1 MVALL
6 LVLFGASLYGE
17 KIPINNGAG
26 FDGEFYRSV
35 AQNFSADFWNS
46 GYDAFR
52 IQRLFPFLGGGFL
65 SLTQSVSLFN
75 LHTNI
80 L

>member
-35 AQNFSADFWNS
+35 AQNFSADFWLCS
-46 GYDAFR
+46 
-52 IQRLFPFLGGGFL
+52 
-65 SLTQSVSLFN
+65 
-75 LHTNI
+75 
-80 L
+80 

>member
-1 MVALL
+1 MDY
-6 LVLFGASLYGE
+6 SE
-17 KIPINNGAG
+17 KIVGRQEEQKTLQKCFESPKA
-26 FDGEFYRSV
+26 EFV
-35 AQNFSADFWNS
+35 AIY
-46 GYDAFR
+46 GRRR
-52 IQRLFPFLGGGFL
+52 IGKTFLVKQFFKGGFL